1 MTPAARRTAPPPLS
15 AGATTLCTG
24 ETQLRTGATTLR
36 TGETQLSAGA
46 TPPSTIAQLL
56 QNGARALESRSDSPR
71 LDAELLLGKI
81 LGLSRSGLIAR
92 GNDPV
97 AAGHERAYVSLI
109 EQRRRG
115 VPIAY
120 LTGTRE
126 FWSLALRVTPA
137 VLVPRP
143 ETELLVELAL
153 QRLPEQQAGPSV
165 DRARSILDLGT
176 GSGAIALAIASERPG
191 ARVLGVDISPS
202 ALEVAIQNSRD
213 LGLAHVDWRLGS
225 WFAAVPGERF
235 DVIVANPPYVAA
247 ADPALENLRAEPAI
261 ALCGG
266 PTGLEA
272 LSAIAGAAAPHLH
285 DEGWL
290 ILEHGSDQAPDVA
303 RLLERHGFTRVRSHL
318 DFSGKPRVTLGTV
331 HSPHQETT

>member
-1 MTPAARRTAPPPLS
+1 MSYAIHRIAPPPGEAPLS
-15 AGATTLCTG
+15 
-24 ETQLRTGATTLR
+24 
-36 TGETQLSAGA
+36 TGETQLSTAG
-46 TPPSTIAQLL
+46 TPPSTVAQLL
-56 QNGARALESRSDSPR
+56 QNGARALESHSDSPR

-81 LGLSRSGLIAR
+81 LGLSRPGLIAR

-97 AAGHERAYVSLI
+97 ASERARSYVSLI
-109 EQRRRG
+109 EQRLRG
-115 VPIAY
+115 APIAY

-126 FWSLALRVTPA
+126 FWSLALGVTPA

-153 QRLPEQQAGPSV
+153 RRLPEHEDCPSA
-165 DRARSILDLGT
+165 DRACSILDLGT

-191 ARVLGVDISPS
+191 ARVTGVDISPA

-225 WFAAVPGERF
+225 WFAPVHGERF
-235 DVIVANPPYVAA
+235 DLIVANPPYVAA
-247 ADPALENLRAEPAI
+247 ADRALEHLRAEPAI

-272 LSAIAGAAAPHLH
+272 LSAIVGAAAPHLNNQ
-285 DEGWL
+285 GWL
-290 ILEHGSDQAPDVA
+290 ILEHGSNQALEVA
-303 RLLERHGFTRVRSHL
+303 RLLERHGFTQVSSHL

>member
-1 MTPAARRTAPPPLS
+1 MMPAARRITLTPGS
-15 AGATTLCTG
+15 ASVSTVAQTL
-24 ETQLRTGATTLR
+24 Q
-36 TGETQLSAGA
+36 S
-46 TPPSTIAQLL
+46 
-56 QNGARALESRSDSPR
+56 GARSLDSHSDSPR

-97 AAGHERAYVSLI
+97 ASECARGYANLI
-109 EQRRRG
+109 EERLRG
-115 VPIAY
+115 APVAY

-143 ETELLVELAL
+143 ETELLVELVL
-153 QRLPEQQAGPSV
+153 QHLPEHQASPSA
-165 DRARSILDLGT
+165 DRACSILDLGT
-176 GSGAIALAIASERPG
+176 GSGAIALAVASERPG
-191 ARVLGVDISPS
+191 ARVTGVDISPS

-225 WFAAVPGERF
+225 WFAPVLGERF

-247 ADPALENLRAEPAI
+247 ADPALEKLTAEPAI
-261 ALCGG
+261 ALCDG

-285 DEGWL
+285 ENGWL
-290 ILEHGSDQAPDVA
+290 ILEHGCNQAPDVA
-303 RLLERHGFTRVRSHL
+303 QLLERHGFTEVRSHL

-331 HSPHQETT
+331 HSPHRETT